1 MKINFKSILCRPSL
15 KSEELISIDISA
27 DLADAIYQ
35 GTTSIEDYQLAVA
48 IFNSDGEVE
57 LTEPQI
63 QSIVKYISSFPVW
76 VQIAIIDACE
86 NALRSNTEQ
95 AKQAEGEN
103 VDAEMVFDEPE
114 KEHEHIP
121 GELAPDGGV
130 WAGENGE
137 PAPPIAME
145 PLIASKAPET
155 VDDKP
160 NKKKVVR
167 KKSK

>member
-1 MKINFKSILCRPSL
+1 MKINFKNILCRPSL
-15 KSEELISIDISA
+15 KSEELVGIDISA

-63 QSIVKYISSFPVW
+63 QSIAKYISSFPVW
-76 VQIAIIDACE
+76 VQIAIIDACN
-86 NALRSNTEQ
+86 NALQSNTEQ
-95 AKQAEGEN
+95 ESEN
-103 VDAEMVFDEPE
+103 VDAEMVFEEPE
-114 KEHEHIP
+114 KAPEHIP
-121 GELAPDGGV
+121 GETSPDGGV
-130 WAGENGE
+130 WAGENGD
-137 PAPPIAME
+137 PAPPITPE
-145 PLIASKAPET
+145 APET

-160 NKKKVVR
+160 NKKKSTR

>member
-1 MKINFKSILCRPSL
+1 MKINFKNILCRPSL

-63 QSIVKYISSFPVW
+63 QSIAKYISSFPVW
-76 VQIAIIDACE
+76 IQIAIIDACN
-86 NALRSNTEQ
+86 NALRGNINQE
-95 AKQAEGEN
+95 EGEK
-103 VDAEMVFDEPE
+103 VDAEMVFEESGELP
-114 KEHEHIP
+114 EHIP
-121 GELAPDGGV
+121 GEAAPDGGV
-130 WAGENGE
+130 WAGENGD
-137 PAPPIAME
+137 PASPIAPE
-145 PLIASKAPET
+145 APET

>member
-1 MKINFKSILCRPSL
+1 MKINFKNILCRPSL

-63 QSIVKYISSFPVW
+63 QSVVKYISSFPVW
-76 VQIAIIDACE
+76 VQIAIVDACE
-86 NALRSNTEQ
+86 NALRGDT
-95 AKQAEGEN
+95 KPAEGEN
-103 VDAEMVFDEPE
+103 VDAEMVFDEPGE
-114 KEHEHIP
+114 LPEHKP
-121 GELAPDGGV
+121 GEAAPDGGV
-130 WAGENGE
+130 WAGDNGE

-145 PLIASKAPET
+145 PLIPKVPET

>member
-1 MKINFKSILCRPSL
+1 MKINFKNILCRPSL
-15 KSEELISIDISA
+15 KSEELINIDISA

-35 GTTSIEDYQLAVA
+35 GTTSIEDYQLAIA

-63 QSIVKYISSFPVW
+63 QSIAKYISSFPVW
-76 VQIAIIDACE
+76 IQIAIIDACN
-86 NALRSNTEQ
+86 NALQSNTEQ
-95 AKQAEGEN
+95 EGEN

-114 KEHEHIP
+114 KVPEHIP
-121 GELAPDGGV
+121 GETAPDGGV

-137 PAPPIAME
+137 PAPPIASE
-145 PLIASKAPET
+145 ALET
-155 VDDKP
+155 VDDKST
-160 NKKKVVR
+160 KKKSTR

>member
-1 MKINFKSILCRPSL
+1 MKINFKNILCRPSL
-15 KSEELISIDISA
+15 KSEELVGIDISA

-63 QSIVKYISSFPVW
+63 QSIAKYISSFPVW
-76 VQIAIIDACE
+76 VQIAIIDACN
-86 NALRSNTEQ
+86 NALRSNDAHVE
-95 AKQAEGEN
+95 QAEGEN
-103 VDAEMVFDEPE
+103 VDAEMVFEEPE
-114 KEHEHIP
+114 KAPEHIP
-121 GELAPDGGV
+121 GEAAPDGGV
-130 WAGENGE
+130 WAGENGD
-137 PAPPIAME
+137 PAQPITPE
-145 PLIASKAPET
+145 APET

-160 NKKKVVR
+160 NKKKSTR

>member
-1 MKINFKSILCRPSL
+1 MKINFKNILCRPSL

-35 GTTSIEDYQLAVA
+35 GTTSIEDYQLAIA

-63 QSIVKYISSFPVW
+63 QSIAKYISSFPVW
-76 VQIAIIDACE
+76 IQIAIIDACN
-86 NALRSNTEQ
+86 NALQSNTEQ
-95 AKQAEGEN
+95 EGEN
-103 VDAEMVFDEPE
+103 VDAEMVFDEQEKAPE
-114 KEHEHIP
+114 HTP
-121 GELAPDGGV
+121 GEAAPDGGV
-130 WAGENGE
+130 WAGENGV
-137 PAPPIAME
+137 PAPPTAPE
-145 PLIASKAPET
+145 APET

>member
-1 MKINFKSILCRPSL
+1 MKINFKNILCRPSL

-35 GTTSIEDYQLAVA
+35 GTASIEDYQLAIA

-63 QSIVKYISSFPVW
+63 QSIAKYISSFPVW
-76 VQIAIIDACE
+76 IQIAIIDACN
-86 NALRSNTEQ
+86 NALRGDTKPTE
-95 AKQAEGEN
+95 GGN
-103 VDAEMVFDEPE
+103 VDAEMVFEESGELP
-114 KEHEHIP
+114 EHIP
-121 GELAPDGGV
+121 GEAAPDGGV
-130 WAGENGE
+130 WAGENGD
-137 PAPPIAME
+137 PAPPIAPE
-145 PLIASKAPET
+145 APET

>member
-1 MKINFKSILCRPSL
+1 MKINFKNILCRPSL

-35 GTTSIEDYQLAVA
+35 GTTSIEDYQLAIA

-63 QSIVKYISSFPVW
+63 QSIAKYISSFPVW
-76 VQIAIIDACE
+76 IQIAIIDACN
-86 NALRSNTEQ
+86 NALQSNTEQ
-95 AKQAEGEN
+95 EGEN

-114 KEHEHIP
+114 KAPEHIP
-121 GELAPDGGV
+121 GEVAPDGGV
-130 WAGENGE
+130 WAGENGD
-137 PAPPIAME
+137 PAPPIA
-145 PLIASKAPET
+145 PKAPET
-155 VDDKP
+155 VDDKS

>member
-1 MKINFKSILCRPSL
+1 MKVNFKNILCRPSL
-15 KSEELISIDISA
+15 KSEELVGIDISA

-63 QSIVKYISSFPVW
+63 QSIAKYISSFPIW
-76 VQIAIIDACE
+76 IQIAIIDACE

-114 KEHEHIP
+114 KVPEHIP
-121 GELAPDGGV
+121 GEVAPDGGV

-137 PAPPIAME
+137 PAPPITPE
-145 PLIASKAPET
+145 ASET

-160 NKKKVVR
+160 NKKKSTR

>member
-1 MKINFKSILCRPSL
+1 MKINFKNILCRPSL

-63 QSIVKYISSFPVW
+63 QSIAKYISSFPVW
-76 VQIAIIDACE
+76 IQIAIIDACN
-86 NALRSNTEQ
+86 NALRGDT
-95 AKQAEGEN
+95 KPTEGEN
-103 VDAEMVFDEPE
+103 TDAEMVFDEPGE
-114 KEHEHIP
+114 LPEHKP
-121 GELAPDGGV
+121 GEAAPDGGV
-130 WAGENGE
+130 WAGENGD
-137 PAPPIAME
+137 PAPPIT
-145 PLIASKAPET
+145 PKAPET

>member
-1 MKINFKSILCRPSL
+1 MKINFKNILCRPSL
-15 KSEELISIDISA
+15 KSEELINIDISA

-35 GTTSIEDYQLAVA
+35 GTTSIEDYQLAIA

-76 VQIAIIDACE
+76 AQIAIIDACE
-86 NALRSNTEQ
+86 NALRFNTEQ

-103 VDAEMVFDEPE
+103 AYAEMVFEESGELP
-114 KEHEHIP
+114 EHIP
-121 GELAPDGGV
+121 GETAPDGGV
-130 WAGENGE
+130 WAGKNGD
-137 PAPPIAME
+137 PAPPIAPE
-145 PLIASKAPET
+145 APET

>member
-1 MKINFKSILCRPSL
+1 MKINFKNILCRPSL

-35 GTTSIEDYQLAVA
+35 GTTSIEDYQLAIA

-63 QSIVKYISSFPVW
+63 QSIAKYISSFPVW
-76 VQIAIIDACE
+76 IQIAIIDACN
-86 NALRSNTEQ
+86 NALRSDAEQ
-95 AKQAEGEN
+95 VEGKN
-103 VDAEMVFDEPE
+103 VDAEMVFDEQE
-114 KEHEHIP
+114 KVPEHIP
-121 GELAPDGGV
+121 GEVAPDGGV
-130 WAGENGE
+130 WAGKNGD
-137 PAPPIAME
+137 PAPPITPE
-145 PLIASKAPET
+145 APET

-160 NKKKVVR
+160 NKKKAVR

>member
-1 MKINFKSILCRPSL
+1 MKINFKNILCRPSL

-35 GTTSIEDYQLAVA
+35 GTTSIEDYQLAIA

-63 QSIVKYISSFPVW
+63 QSIAKYISSFPVW
-76 VQIAIIDACE
+76 IQIAIIDACE
-86 NALRSNTEQ
+86 NALRSNTNQE
-95 AKQAEGEN
+95 EGEK
-103 VDAEMVFDEPE
+103 VDAEMVFEESGELPE
-114 KEHEHIP
+114 HTP
-121 GELAPDGGV
+121 GEAAPDGGV
-130 WAGENGE
+130 WAGKNGD
-137 PAPPIAME
+137 PAPSIAPE
-145 PLIASKAPET
+145 VPET

>member
-1 MKINFKSILCRPSL
+1 MKINFKNILCRPSL

-63 QSIVKYISSFPVW
+63 QSIAKYISSFPVW
-76 VQIAIIDACE
+76 IQIAIIDACN
-86 NALRSNTEQ
+86 NALRSNTNQE
-95 AKQAEGEN
+95 EGEK
-103 VDAEMVFDEPE
+103 VDAEMVFEESGELPE
-114 KEHEHIP
+114 HNP
-121 GELAPDGGV
+121 GEPAPDGGV
-130 WAGENGE
+130 WAGENGD
-137 PAPPIAME
+137 PAPPIASE
-145 PLIASKAPET
+145 APET